1 MPGRSAAFTVAI
13 VGVLGFIMGAFVLTV
28 TDPIMQTFFGS
39 GAWSSST
46 GTGTDL
52 LRWLTYLWSFVSAS
66 ILIAIVAQIWIS
78 TRQPQ

>member
-13 VGVLGFIMGAFVLTV
+13 VGVLGFVMGAFVLT
-28 TDPIMQTFFGS
+28 TLDPVMQSFFSS

-52 LRWLTYLWSFVSAS
+52 LRWLTYLWSFVSTA
-66 ILIAIVAQIWIS
+66 ILIAIISQIWIS
-78 TRQPQ
+78 TRQPT